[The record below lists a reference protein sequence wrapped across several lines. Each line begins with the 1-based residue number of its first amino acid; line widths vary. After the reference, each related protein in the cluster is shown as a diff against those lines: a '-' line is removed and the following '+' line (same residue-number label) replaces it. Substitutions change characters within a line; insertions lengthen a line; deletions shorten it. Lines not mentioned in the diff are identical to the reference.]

1 MAVSIPHVCEFWY
14 TAIFGP
20 VKCTSLIICQGQL
33 QRRKNA
39 QIVQKVLKVRGRAG
53 RWSSRSRSKSSI
65 RRSSRGSRSSRSSRR
80 SSRGSR
86 SSRRRRRSMRAW
98 EYYPWMGPTTP
109 YLLRH
114 VIGLNEYTP
123 SNLPLQS
130 AHSDPDQLC
139 QASLKC
145 KIRLLVLID

>member
-33 QRRKNA
+33 QRRKNV

-65 RRSSRGSRSSRSSRR
+65 RRSSRGSRSI
-80 SSRGSR
+80 
-86 SSRRRRRSMRAW
+86 RRRRGSMRAW
-98 EYYPWMGPTTP
+98 DRVLSLNGSNDSLSAAPRYWLEWVHTQQPPTTKCTFGP
-109 YLLRH
+109 WSTL
-114 VIGLNEYTP
+114 P
-123 SNLPLQS
+123 SFTQVQNMLACVNWQEKYV
-130 AHSDPDQLC
+130 Q
-139 QASLKC
+139 
-145 KIRLLVLID
+145 

>member
-53 RWSSRSRSKSSI
+53 RWSSRSRSKSS
-65 RRSSRGSRSSRSSRR
+65 SG
-80 SSRGSR
+80 R

-98 EYYPWMGPTTP
+98 EYYPWMGRTTP

-145 KIRLLVLID
+145 KICLLVLIDKRNTCNSYLIKAI